1 MKEPMM
7 PQLQPA
13 YSIAVTSTQQRE
25 LESIYAVAEQALDPA
40 KLYEW
45 LERQPDARIVGDATS
60 AMGCMLATYLLAA
73 TSHLWCVSQAHFWR
87 FDLARA
93 LAWRLP
99 AWAVTLEGAEMRL
112 GTPITAALGRS
123 LVRCAVPYLALARAV
138 RAGGQ

>member
-1 MKEPMM
+1 MNVLTTP
-7 PQLQPA
+7 QPA
-13 YSIAVTSTQQRE
+13 YTIVVTSTQQRE
-25 LESIYAVAEQALDPA
+25 LASIYEAAELALDPA

-45 LERQPDARIVGDATS
+45 LERQPDARIVGEPSS
-60 AMGCMLATYLLAA
+60 AMGCLLATYLLAA

-99 AWAVTLEGAEMRL
+99 SWAETLEGAELRL
-112 GTPITAALGRS
+112 GTPITVALGRG
-123 LVRCAVPYLALARAV
+123 LVRRAVPHLALALAM